1 MGIQSYRD
9 LKVWQ
14 EGMNLAEL
22 ENFVAKH
29 SA

>member
-14 EGMNLAEL
+14 EGMNLAEQGKGEL
-22 ENFVAKH
+22 AIFD
-29 SA
+29 